1 MDEDPYTIKY
11 IMKGAPSS
19 NASSSS
25 PYGTLIQEAKFIFHS
40 YSWISFS
47 HTKYKGNKET
57 HNHARFAK
65 RCFRFYCMDGAYFTI
80 ISSCNSND
88 IVVSS

>member
-65 RCFRFYCMDGAYFTI
+65 RCFRF
-80 ISSCNSND
+80 
-88 IVVSS
+88 IVWMAHTSPQFQAVIQMI